1 MENLL
6 ESSSEVES
14 SITPHSV
21 LSAVDL
27 NALATEVV
35 NDAIALSEKA
45 DRILAEWQQRY
56 NPTEPVL
63 ANLEDCVELFRQGQQ
78 IRFPDDLFEQPH
90 ERYYP
95 EHRKSATRGSIVAE
109 IDQQQLADAVAEL
122 LEAQALEQAIE
133 LAHSEDIDAWIE
145 IVRLVLTQPMGL
157 SELVEKL
164 DLSVVQVWIALMFG
178 GFPLERSGDFYE
190 GSIVIFP
197 TKNPPQALGRID

>member
-14 SITPHSV
+14 SITPHSAPSV
-21 LSAVDL
+21 INL

-45 DRILAEWQQRY
+45 DRILSEWQQRY

-90 ERYYP
+90 EHYYP

-109 IDQQQLADAVAEL
+109 IDQYELANAVAEL
-122 LEAQALEQAIE
+122 PEAQALEQAIK

-145 IVRLVLTQPMGL
+145 IVAAALTQPIGL
-157 SELVEKL
+157 NELVEKL
-164 DLSVVQVWIALMFG
+164 DLSVVQIWIALMFG
-178 GFPLERSGDFYE
+178 EFHLERKGDFYE
-190 GSIVIFP
+190 GSIVVSP
-197 TKNPPQALGRID
+197 SKNPPQAL